1 MKREELLSKLIR
13 MDASIEFL
21 NLELAKFGW
30 DSEKDLVILKK
41 HHILEILNKFLRGE
55 IKQQDIANW
64 AEAIEC
70 REDIGFET
78 NYKKL
83 ISEIIFDLANFDVA
97 GILTENKAKI
107 FIAKLGSIDNK

>member
-1 MKREELLSKLIR
+1 MNRKELLNKLIK
-13 MDASIEFL
+13 MDGSIEFL

-41 HHILEILNKFLRGE
+41 QHILEIFNKFLRGE
-55 IKQQDIANW
+55 IKKQDIANW

-83 ISEIIFDLANFDVA
+83 ISEIIFDLANSDVA

-107 FIAKLGSIDNK
+107 FITKLENND